1 MREATGGRGAGASS
15 SSAASNELMEL
26 RYPPGE
32 LDIVF
37 WCPPGKTI
45 LEMVAI
51 DFEVD
56 CLKMAKATVNSKVLV
71 LFVKHVKTTEIKKL
85 EEEEDD
91 IAYRVGPELPEVILS
106 PMRQEKRRHMKKKSN
121 TATTKSAEDADSSD
135 KSSDAEEEWECD
147 SEHDPTW
154 YDSDYAVDDDDDLYD
169 KNVDD
174 VVKDALLEK
183 GKKVGAEYRHV
194 PGTDD
199 VTEEELQL
207 PEEDDCEKMQK
218 SDSDD
223 EEYMKKKKK
232 EKPIYRRE
240 HVDELAVDTCEH
252 QVYSVFIPRLFR

>member
-1 MREATGGRGAGASS
+1 MRETTDGRGAGASS
-15 SSAASNELMEL
+15 SSVASNELMEL

-45 LEMVAI
+45 SEMVAI

-85 EEEEDD
+85 EEEKDD

-121 TATTKSAEDADSSD
+121 TATTKSAEDADSSN

-174 VVKDALLEK
+174 AVKDALLEK

-207 PEEDDCEKMQK
+207 LEEDDCEKMQK
-218 SDSDD
+218 SDSD
-223 EEYMKKKKK
+223 
-232 EKPIYRRE
+232 ISNQRQR
-240 HVDELAVDTCEH
+240 
-252 QVYSVFIPRLFR
+252 